1 MKLKKKPLILIVD
14 DDPLMV
20 ETIVT
25 IVEESKKYETITA
38 VNGYEALEKLDQCKR
53 WGGLAKNK
61 IACIVLDIKMPH
73 MNGLEFL
80 DAWRKSELFFKK
92 IPIVLLTAYED
103 KEIWTQAA
111 LLDKGMVSEYFK
123 KPIEDYTQFTD
134 TLDRILFN
142 HENEFMK
149 DIIREKARK
158 EVLKYDVE

>member
-38 VNGYEALEKLDQCKR
+38 ANGYEALERLDQFKR

-103 KEIWTQAA
+103 KEIWTKAA